1 MGLRGEPHQQLEKDT
16 GLHLRLTS
24 SRNKGDDLAAS
35 VGARSE
41 IAPEV
46 QDESS
51 DEIGRKAVHVVGD
64 ILLRHCDAQNPRDD
78 CGTVRGDCRRPAKHR
93 TGLLRL
99 SDRRHL
105 TCKKKAPVMHKE
117 DRRGVQSLEGVERA
131 LPARAC
137 DQQYPPGRIRR
148 LCVGRGF
155 LHGGFHS

>member
-78 CGTVRGDCRRPAKHR
+78 CGTVRGDCSAEDQPSTGPACS
-93 TGLLRL
+93 GCPMLRKMAEICL
-99 SDRRHL
+99 
-105 TCKKKAPVMHKE
+105 KVEPFAMPV
-117 DRRGVQSLEGVERA
+117 GVSMRA
-131 LPARAC
+131 LLKVPIAT
-137 DQQYPPGRIRR
+137 P
-148 LCVGRGF
+148 
-155 LHGGFHS
+155 